1 MVGGGRT
8 VAVVAVLELLA
19 VAACASLWWESV
31 WRDGGSCGG
40 GDDKW
45 RYVAVVSVAMEALTA
60 VALGVG
66 AGSSDT
72 SRASCIGIVCGGEE
86 AGGSVG
92 GCV

>member
-1 MVGGGRT
+1 MPM
-8 VAVVAVLELLA
+8 
-19 VAACASLWWESV
+19 AAQVE
-31 WRDGGSCGG
+31 
-40 GDDKW
+40 
-45 RYVAVVSVAMEALTA
+45 AVVSVAMEALTA